1 MNSKFKIFENQKKN
15 QYSLLGDKFKYF
27 FRKRKYL
34 GNLITPKLQQ
44 YKKLK
49 YKLKNHYLS
58 LKINDEN
65 MAYIYEFSKLLK
77 ISNQSFFESLNNF
90 KGLPHR
96 YEIFLKKKN
105 FIFIN
110 DSKATSF
117 EATKYALK
125 NTKNIFWIVGGLP
138 KKNDKFNLKDFK
150 KNIIKSY
157 IIGKHTDFFK
167 KELDN
172 SVNFSVTRT
181 LNKSIV
187 KILKD
192 VKLFKKK
199 NNTILFSPASASFD
213 QFLNFEKRGDKFK
226 KLSNYYARKFI

>member
-1 MNSKFKIFENQKKN
+1 M
-15 QYSLLGDKFKYF
+15 
-27 FRKRKYL
+27 
-34 GNLITPKLQQ
+34 
-44 YKKLK
+44 
-49 YKLKNHYLS
+49 
-58 LKINDEN
+58 
-65 MAYIYEFSKLLK
+65 
-77 ISNQSFFESLNNF
+77 
-90 KGLPHR
+90 
-96 YEIFLKKKN
+96 
-105 FIFIN
+105 
-110 DSKATSF
+110 
-117 EATKYALK
+117 
-125 NTKNIFWIVGGLP
+125 P